1 MRLLP
6 LRSLL
11 GALLLLAPVAY
22 AADVLED
29 PLERRTLD
37 IAKELRCAVC
47 QNQSVSE
54 SNAPLA
60 QDMRKII
67 REQLEAGKS
76 HDQIVAYFVE
86 RYGDYVLMKPP
97 YTGIGLYVWI
107 GPLLLLAGLG
117 TGAFLYVRSRV
128 GKPMAPPAA
137 LSKEDL
143 ARVRAARAEEP

>member
-1 MRLLP
+1 MRFLLW
-6 LRSLL
+6 
-11 GALLLLAPVAY
+11 ALLLLAPVAY
-22 AADVLED
+22 AAEVLED

-37 IAKELRCAVC
+37 IANELRCAVC

-76 HDQIVAYFVE
+76 RDQIIAYFVE

-97 YTGIGLYVWI
+97 YAGVGLYVWI
-107 GPLLLLAGLG
+107 GPLVLLIGLG
-117 TGAFLYVRSRV
+117 SGAFLYVRSRM
-128 GKPMAPPAA
+128 GRPMAPPPA